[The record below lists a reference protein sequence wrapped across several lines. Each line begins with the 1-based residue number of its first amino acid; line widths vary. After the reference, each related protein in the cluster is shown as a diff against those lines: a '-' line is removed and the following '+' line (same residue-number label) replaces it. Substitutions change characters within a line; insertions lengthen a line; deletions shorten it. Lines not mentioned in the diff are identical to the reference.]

1 MTILHCQV
9 VELVVYI
16 PDEVV
21 RSEICL
27 ECQNKLV
34 EVVHSY
40 ERKHR
45 VLNLKEVEF
54 KPKV

>member
-1 MTILHCQV
+1 M
-9 VELVVYI
+9 VYI
-16 PDEVV
+16 PDEIV

-40 ERKHR
+40 EREHR
-45 VLNLKEVEF
+45 VLNLKEVGF
-54 KPKV
+54 KSKV